1 LPDTVANHG
10 GEPNRDNPVQRFNKL
25 EFKRNTI
32 MSITNVIRA
41 WKDADYRST
50 LSQEEL
56 AKLPANPAGTSELSD
71 SELANVSGGC
81 SCGTG
86 CHCARLA
93 VAVASPVFAA

>member
-1 LPDTVANHG
+1 
-10 GEPNRDNPVQRFNKL
+10 
-25 EFKRNTI
+25 
-32 MSITNVIRA
+32 MSITNIIRA

-71 SELANVSGGC
+71 GELADISGGAA

-93 VAVASPVFAA
+93 SPVIAL